1 MRISDWSSDVCS
13 SDLLGTSPFGFA
25 APTAD
30 DRTFLI
36 DMAMSR
42 VARGK
47 LKFAAQR
54 GEQVPLGYALDS
66 AGRPTTDGKAAFEGT
81 MLPFG
86 EHKGA
91 AMSWMMDVFAGVFT
105 GGCFGG
111 DVANPFSDLNRPQ
124 GTSHVFMAIRADL
137 FSPMA
142 SFAERMA
149 EMDRRAKDLPKAAGV
164 ERIMAPGEP
173 EARKGRLRSEEH
185 TSELQS
191 LMRISYAVF
200 CLKKKKKKIRTK
212 ITIKTNTINNRYKKH
227 ANNKNTQYIASRTTT
242 QTHT

>member
-1 MRISDWSSDVCS
+1 MAPGAGLGDGGDGLGLVVGPRAMAEGIAVAKESGVGLAGVRRSGHFGTSSYYLTQAIEAGCIGMSFTTS
-13 SDLLGTSPFGFA
+13 SPALAPAGAAERLLGTSPFGFA
-25 APTAD
+25 APTTGE
-30 DRTFLI
+30 RTFLI

-105 GGCFGG
+105 GGCFG
-111 DVANPFSDLNRPQ
+111 
-124 GTSHVFMAIRADL
+124 
-137 FSPMA
+137 
-142 SFAERMA
+142 
-149 EMDRRAKDLPKAAGV
+149 DRK
-164 ERIMAPGEP
+164 
-173 EARKGRLRSEEH
+173 
-185 TSELQS
+185 
-191 LMRISYAVF
+191 
-200 CLKKKKKKIRTK
+200 
-212 ITIKTNTINNRYKKH
+212 
-227 ANNKNTQYIASRTTT
+227 
-242 QTHT
+242 